1 MVEDLITY
9 GVVGA
14 LLCLGLLLLFC
25 VACTIAGVIKNGVD
39 VDEETD
45 MK

>member
-1 MVEDLITY
+1 MVEDLVIY
-9 GVVGA
+9 GAVGA

-25 VACTIAGVIKNGVD
+25 VACTIAGVVKNGVD
-39 VDEETD
+39 VDEKTE

>member
-1 MVEDLITY
+1 MVEDLVIY
-9 GVVGA
+9 GAVGA

-25 VACTIAGVIKNGVD
+25 VACTIAGVIKNSVD

>member
-1 MVEDLITY
+1 MVEDLVIY
-9 GVVGA
+9 GAVGA

-25 VACTIAGVIKNGVD
+25 VACTIAGVVKNGLD
-39 VDEETD
+39 VDEETE